1 MKLGTYLTGDGPRAV
16 ALQGEQLVELGQSLR
31 ELLAGGPEAL
41 DRAHAA
47 SGAGHQLAYE
57 RLGPAVADPGKVL
70 CIGRNYVEHA
80 GELGNQTS
88 AGPEVFLRSRTSLA
102 GPGHAIAQPRVSD
115 QMDWEVELAA
125 VIGRPGRYIAAEH
138 ALDHV
143 AGYCVF
149 NDISLRDFQNAGKQW
164 TPGKNFD
171 GTGPLGPFLVTA
183 DEVPH
188 PFDLPL
194 TCKIVEPD
202 GSERVVQRSNTS
214 LMVHKLPEIIA
225 FLSLFTTLE
234 AGDVIATGTP
244 GGVGL
249 GRQPPEFL
257 RPGQLLVSAIE
268 GLGELR
274 NPIVTEAD

>member
-1 MKLGTYLTGDGPRAV
+1 MKLGTYLTGDGLRAV
-16 ALQGEQLVELGQSLR
+16 ALQGDQLVELGPSLR
-31 ELLAGGPEAL
+31 DLLAGGPEAL
-41 DRAHAA
+41 DRALAA
-47 SGAGHQLAYE
+47 SGSGHPLAYE
-57 RLGPAVADPGKVL
+57 RLGPMVADPGKVL
-70 CIGRNYVEHA
+70 CIGRNYAEHA
-80 GELGNQTS
+80 DELGNQTS
-88 AGPEVFLRSRTSLA
+88 ARPEVFLRSRTSLA
-102 GPGHAIAQPRVSD
+102 GPRRAIAQPRVSD

-143 AGYCVF
+143 AGYGVF

-164 TPGKNFD
+164 TAGKNFD

-183 DEVPH
+183 DEVLH
-188 PFDLPL
+188 PFDLAL
-194 TCKIVEPD
+194 TRKIVEPD

-214 LMVHKLPEIIA
+214 LMVHRLPEIIA

-249 GRQPPEFL
+249 GRKPPEFL

>member
-1 MKLGTYLTGDGPRAV
+1 MKLGTYLTGGGPRAV
-16 ALQGEQLVELGQSLR
+16 ALQGDQLVEVGSSMR

-41 DRAHAA
+41 ERALAA
-47 SGAGHQLAYE
+47 PVAGHPLAYE
-57 RLGPAVADPGKVL
+57 HLGPAVGDPGKVL
-70 CIGRNYVEHA
+70 CIGRNYSEHA
-80 GELGNQTS
+80 DELGNQTS
-88 AGPEVFLRSRTSLA
+88 ARPEVFLRTRTSLA
-102 GPGHAIAQPRVSD
+102 GPRQAIARPRVS
-115 QMDWEVELAA
+115 QQLDWEVELAA
-125 VIGRPGRYIAAEH
+125 VIGRPGRYITPKQ

-149 NDISLRDFQNAGKQW
+149 NDISLRDFQNAGRQW

-171 GTGPLGPFLVTA
+171 ATGPLGPFLVTA
-183 DEVPH
+183 EEVAN
-188 PFDLPL
+188 PFELAI
-194 TCKIVEPD
+194 TCKIVEAD
-202 GSERVVQRSNTS
+202 GSERVVQTSNTS
-214 LMVHKLPEIIA
+214 LMIHRLPEIIA

-249 GRQPPEFL
+249 GRKPPEFL

-274 NPIVTEAD
+274 NPIVEEAD